1 MNSSM
6 TEVKTN
12 GNEIQN
18 DYKLSNEMMNT
29 LSITQTPEEEEKEN
43 KIEEDSLLTIPFGFQ
58 KDECDIWFKT
68 RTGTLG
74 LPSNY
79 VKWISKELE
88 TMMMASDEQKNWEK
102 NEIQIL
108 EFSSESVIQVISFYH
123 PKDFVPLKG
132 KFHIQLF
139 L

>member
-18 DYKLSNEMMNT
+18 DYKLSNEMNT

-79 VKWISKELE
+79 VKWMSKELQ
-88 TMMMASDEQKNWEK
+88 TMMMASDEQKNGEK

-108 EFSSESVIQVISFYH
+108 EFSSESVIQVISFY
-123 PKDFVPLKG
+123 LSLI
-132 KFHIQLF
+132 HI
-139 L
+139 

>member
-29 LSITQTPEEEEKEN
+29 LSITQTPDEEEKEE
-43 KIEEDSLLTIPFGFQ
+43 IEEDNLVTIPFGFQ
-58 KDECDIWFKT
+58 NDECDVWFKT
-68 RTGTLG
+68 KTGTLR

-79 VKWISKELE
+79 VKWISKELQ
-88 TMMMASDEQKNWEK
+88 TVMMASDEKENGEK
-102 NEIQIL
+102 SEIQLL

-132 KFHIQLF
+132 KFHIQL
-139 L
+139 